1 MPFDIIPFLVAHFDH
16 VNRIHN
22 LPNNR
27 GYVINADDVLD
38 IFGLPLNL
46 TNQIKIKAP
55 THENGYDAW
64 VKTLGFP
71 NPDAMRAKH
80 LPHLFT
86 RFPDGGDEFKKLF
99 VLYDVSILLAPFPDF
114 KIRKIVYSA
123 ISNPAMINTFD
134 WCSFTLESLCDTV
147 RRVKGDNRINFVN
160 RCVLVLLVCYYYR
173 FPFQGDRI
181 LGLCP

>member
-1 MPFDIIPFLVAHFDH
+1 ML
-16 VNRIHN
+16 
-22 LPNNR
+22 
-27 GYVINADDVLD
+27 
-38 IFGLPLNL
+38 LNP

-55 THENGYDAW
+55 THENGYDVW
-64 VKTLGFP
+64 VKTLRFP

-86 RFPDGGDEFKKLF
+86 RFPDGGDDFLF
-99 VLYDVSILLAPFPDF
+99 VLYAVSILLAPLPDF
-114 KIRKIVYSA
+114 KIKKTLYSA
-123 ISNPAMINTFD
+123 ISNAAMISSFD